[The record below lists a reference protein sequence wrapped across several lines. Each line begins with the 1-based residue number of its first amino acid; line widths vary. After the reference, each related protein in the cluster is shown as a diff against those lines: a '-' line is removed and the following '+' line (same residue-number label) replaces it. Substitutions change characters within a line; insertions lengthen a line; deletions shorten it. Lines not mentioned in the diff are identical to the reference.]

1 MENELEKEVK
11 FLVERSRL
19 LGISDE
25 SPLVVEMEGED
36 IKERLRDVLNELY
49 YSKKSKEEI

>member
-11 FLVERSRL
+11 FLEERSRL

-36 IKERLRDVLNELY
+36 IKETLRDVLNELY